1 LNRAPLSPISTKDD
15 NAPAACS
22 GTGIPRSASRMAEAQ
37 RRQTKDCAAG
47 ATTTSSSSNQ
57 KSKIKNHKSFSF
69 FPSNASPQ
77 PSGEKSARPAI
88 APYRVGT
95 D

>member
-1 LNRAPLSPISTKDD
+1 MPRPLGAALQIREAHPAWAKRSEGKPRTAPQ
-15 NAPAACS
+15 
-22 GTGIPRSASRMAEAQ
+22 AQ
-37 RRQTKDCAAG
+37 RRLLPLLIQ
-47 ATTTSSSSNQ
+47 NP

-77 PSGEKSARPAI
+77 PSGEKSARPAVT
-88 APYRVGT
+88 PYQVGT

>member
-1 LNRAPLSPISTKDD
+1 MPRPLVA
-15 NAPAACS
+15 APAFRAAHPAWPKRS
-22 GTGIPRSASRMAEAQ
+22 EGKPRTAPQAQ
-37 RRQTKDCAAG
+37 RRLLPLQIK
-47 ATTTSSSSNQ
+47 NP